1 MSSEN
6 AFIGIM
12 FDSDKM
18 RIFTVMGRT
27 TIPNKHHAM
36 MLMWALLLLQV
47 GKFFTFSQNKP
58 IVEIYSFVIQ
68 KLLNYKF
75 GKELIITVVTEN

>member
-47 GKFFTFSQNKP
+47 GHFLGNLFICYT
-58 IVEIYSFVIQ
+58 EIF
-68 KLLNYKF
+68 
-75 GKELIITVVTEN
+75 EL